1 MLILALT
8 LLTFSATPTKWVVD
22 AAIQSI
28 TPSNEFARPNGI
40 ANNEVEE
47 KDGLASSYLPNKKLN
62 KIYAAAMPYSISST
76 ISESESNNQENNI
89 LTRAFLGY
97 PYPRIPATGPYFN
110 DLQMS
115 QLPNN
120 YPAAYHPYIYQHHNL
135 VRRDAEAEPQ
145 SSYNDT
151 YVGYRVGM
159 MGLGSFGFKGIMPY
173 MATPFAV
180 WGRPFG

>member
-8 LLTFSATPTKWVVD
+8 VLTFSATPTKWVVD

-28 TPSNEFARPNGI
+28 TPSNEFAPPNGI
-40 ANNEVEE
+40 ANNAVEE
-47 KDGLASSYLPNKKLN
+47 KDGLASSYLPYENLN

-76 ISESESNNQENNI
+76 ISESELNNQENNI

-120 YPAAYHPYIYQHHNL
+120 YPVAYHPYIYQHHNL

>member
-1 MLILALT
+1 MYEPILFPPTPPGINANTSPTSLAANALKRRYQWESYE
-8 LLTFSATPTKWVVD
+8 SAKQ
-22 AAIQSI
+22 ALE
-28 TPSNEFARPNGI
+28 NRGI
-40 ANNEVEE
+40 F
-47 KDGLASSYLPNKKLN
+47 P
-62 KIYAAAMPYSISST
+62 AMD
-76 ISESESNNQENNI
+76 
-89 LTRAFLGY
+89 TRAFLGY

-159 MGLGSFGFKGIMPY
+159 MGLGPFGFKGIMPY

>member
-1 MLILALT
+1 MKDSIRGIHVIMDKPLKSEK
-8 LLTFSATPTKWVVD
+8 LTFGYIRKCF
-22 AAIQSI
+22 
-28 TPSNEFARPNGI
+28 NE
-40 ANNEVEE
+40 
-47 KDGLASSYLPNKKLN
+47 
-62 KIYAAAMPYSISST
+62 
-76 ISESESNNQENNI
+76 
-89 LTRAFLGY
+89 
-97 PYPRIPATGPYFN
+97 
-110 DLQMS
+110 LQIS

-135 VRRDAEAEPQ
+135 VRREAEAEPQ

>member
-47 KDGLASSYLPNKKLN
+47 KDGLASSYLPYENLN
-62 KIYAAAMPYSISST
+62 KIYAASMPYSISST
-76 ISESESNNQENNI
+76 IPESELNEQEGDI
-89 LTRAFLGY
+89 PTRAFLEY
-97 PYPRIPATGPYFN
+97 PYPRISTPYFGG
-110 DLQMS
+110 LQIS
-115 QLPNN
+115 QLSNN
-120 YPAAYHPYIYQHHNL
+120 YPAAYPPYIYQHHNL

>member
-1 MLILALT
+1 MLLLVLT
-8 LLTFSATPTKWVVD
+8 ILTFSATPTKLVVD

-28 TPSNEFARPNGI
+28 TPNNEFVRPNGI
-40 ANNEVEE
+40 ANNEAEK
-47 KDGLASSYLPNKKLN
+47 KDGLFSSSVPYEKLN
-62 KIYAAAMPYSISST
+62 TVYDAPMPYSIPPM
-76 ISESESNNQENNI
+76 IPEPELNKQESNI

-97 PYPRIPATGPYFN
+97 PYPRIPTTGPYFN

>member
-1 MLILALT
+1 
-8 LLTFSATPTKWVVD
+8 
-22 AAIQSI
+22 
-28 TPSNEFARPNGI
+28 
-40 ANNEVEE
+40 
-47 KDGLASSYLPNKKLN
+47 
-62 KIYAAAMPYSISST
+62 MPYPISST
-76 ISESESNNQENNI
+76 IPESELNDHEGDI
-89 LTRAFLGY
+89 PTRTFLGY
-97 PYPRIPATGPYFN
+97 PYPSIPTTGPYFN
-110 DLQMS
+110 GLQIS

-120 YPAAYHPYIYQHHNL
+120 YPAAYPPYIYQHHNL

>member
-8 LLTFSATPTKWVVD
+8 ILTFSATPTKWVVD

-28 TPSNEFARPNGI
+28 TPRNEFVRPNGT
-40 ANNEVEE
+40 ANNEADE
-47 KDGLASSYLPNKKLN
+47 KDGLASSYLPYEKLN
-62 KIYAAAMPYSISST
+62 KIYAAAMWP
-76 ISESESNNQENNI
+76 ESELNRQI
-89 LTRAFLGY
+89 GDIPTRAFLGY
-97 PYPRIPATGPYFN
+97 PYYSIPTTRPYFN
-110 DLQMS
+110 ELQIS

-120 YPAAYHPYIYQHHNL
+120 YPAAYPPYIYQHHNL